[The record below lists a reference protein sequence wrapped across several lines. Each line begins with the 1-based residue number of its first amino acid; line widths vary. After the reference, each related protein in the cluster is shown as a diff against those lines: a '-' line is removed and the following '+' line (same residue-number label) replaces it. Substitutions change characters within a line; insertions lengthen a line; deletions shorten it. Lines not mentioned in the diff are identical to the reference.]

1 MSLQLAAQHLASRGR
16 GPDTTLVHMAPGEV
30 RSLQAIA
37 KAHGGSLTVNP
48 DTGLPEAGFLS
59 SILPTIAGVGL
70 SMIPGVGPLMAA
82 SLVGG
87 GTALATGSLQK
98 GLMAG
103 LGAYGGAG
111 IGGSLASAGAMQGL
125 NAAGAEAA
133 AAGQAEAAKQLADAN
148 MMAQYKAAGFSP
160 EDVAQS
166 AREFGSNQMT
176 PAARA
181 ALVKPSAASSFD
193 NMISGVK
200 GLGNEDGRDAFMQNI
215 GGTKGLF
222 RSGYAAAMP
231 MMMAQS
237 GETGSRPSTG
247 SPYQFE
253 FDAGPTGA
261 APNPYGETRYFNP
274 RLRRM
279 ATGGATD
286 PNDPRNRRGY
296 ADYVEREDAEED
308 ETTDASAGTGMT
320 GLSDAYYNYLMG
332 TAPLPGSDVGRT
344 TTGTGSGA
352 GSGAGSGSG
361 SGSGA
366 GSGSGSGSGAGSGT
380 STAEER
386 HQALV
391 DAANRLDN
399 QGPGAP
405 NPADT
410 NEQSMQHAIN
420 PNTGMPTGI
429 VSSLAAIGNS
439 LGITPENAGFFG
451 IPGAILGNAVGVQNT
466 ANVNAGMAAIAESN
480 NSQGATA
487 PTATQADLD
496 DAEEGAAMQALSD
509 AITSPVNPGDAV
521 GTNIGLIDANIGID
535 PSGFGGIDPSEAAG
549 AALSANDAN
558 IGIDPSGLGGID
570 PSEAAAAAAEAVAAA
585 NADAS
590 SVGVSA
596 VSAEADAA
604 AAADAATA
612 DAGTDPG
619 EFARGGLSSLAAFAR
634 GGYNLGDYSDG
645 GRLLRGPGDGVSDS
659 IPASIGNKRPA
670 RLADGEFVIP
680 ARIVSE
686 LGNGSTE
693 AGARRLYAMMDR
705 IQRNRAKTTGKGKVA
720 VNSRSD
726 KYLPA

>member
-82 SLVGG
+82 GLVGG
-87 GTALATGSLQK
+87 GTALATGSLGR

-133 AAGQAEAAKQLADAN
+133 MAGQAEAAKQLADAS
-148 MMAQYKAAGFSP
+148 MMEKYQALGKGFSP

-200 GLGNEDGRDAFMQNI
+200 GLGNEAGRDAFMQNI

-286 PNDPRNRRGY
+286 SSDPRNRLGY
-296 ADYVEREDAEED
+296 ADYIEGLREVNPFAA
-308 ETTDASAGTGMT
+308 TAPAGTGMT
-320 GLSDAYYNYLMG
+320 GLSNAYYNYLMG
-332 TAPLPGSDVGRT
+332 TAPLPGSDVGKT
-344 TTGTGSGA
+344 TTGTGTG
-352 GSGAGSGSG
+352 
-361 SGSGA
+361 
-366 GSGSGSGSGAGSGT
+366 
-380 STAEER
+380 R
-386 HQALV
+386 VQARVQARALGQLLV
-391 DAANRLDN
+391 RALGQLLVRALEPPPLKR
-399 QGPGAP
+399 
-405 NPADT
+405 
-410 NEQSMQHAIN
+410 
-420 PNTGMPTGI
+420 GI
-429 VSSLAAIGNS
+429 
-439 LGITPENAGFFG
+439 
-451 IPGAILGNAVGVQNT
+451 
-466 ANVNAGMAAIAESN
+466 
-480 NSQGATA
+480 
-487 PTATQADLD
+487 
-496 DAEEGAAMQALSD
+496 
-509 AITSPVNPGDAV
+509 
-521 GTNIGLIDANIGID
+521 
-535 PSGFGGIDPSEAAG
+535 
-549 AALSANDAN
+549 
-558 IGIDPSGLGGID
+558 
-570 PSEAAAAAAEAVAAA
+570 
-585 NADAS
+585 
-590 SVGVSA
+590 
-596 VSAEADAA
+596 
-604 AAADAATA
+604 
-612 DAGTDPG
+612 
-619 EFARGGLSSLAAFAR
+619 
-634 GGYNLGDYSDG
+634 
-645 GRLLRGPGDGVSDS
+645 RLLSMR
-659 IPASIGNKRPA
+659 
-670 RLADGEFVIP
+670 
-680 ARIVSE
+680 
-686 LGNGSTE
+686 
-693 AGARRLYAMMDR
+693 
-705 IQRNRAKTTGKGKVA
+705 QTG
-720 VNSRSD
+720 
-726 KYLPA
+726 